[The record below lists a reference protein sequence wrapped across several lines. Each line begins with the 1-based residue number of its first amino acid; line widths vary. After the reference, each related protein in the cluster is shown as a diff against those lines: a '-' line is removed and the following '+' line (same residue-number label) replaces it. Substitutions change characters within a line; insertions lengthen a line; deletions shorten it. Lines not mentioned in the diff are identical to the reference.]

1 MLTSKE
7 RAELR
12 AQANGLD
19 TTLMVGKGGV
29 TEQVVLEAVTQLEA
43 RELVKGR
50 VLEAALLVAREALEA
65 LCAATRRGA
74 VCTVGS
80 KFVLYRESEKLRRA
94 RNQVGRA
101 KLAPVPVAKSNP
113 VRKGAQ
119 AAAEQPRQSGNGAT
133 PTSARLPSTGPSSGR
148 RKRPWAGNSHKER
161 MR

>member
-65 LCAATRRGA
+65 LCAATGA
-74 VCTVGS
+74 EPVCTVGS

-119 AAAEQPRQSGNGAT
+119 ARRRAAQAERE
-133 PTSARLPSTGPSSGR
+133 RPSTGPSSGR

>member
-12 AQANGLD
+12 AQATGLD

-65 LCAATRRGA
+65 LCAATGA
-74 VCTVGS
+74 EPVCTVGS

-119 AAAEQPRQSGNGAT
+119 ARRRAAQAERERRNAYFRQTAIDRAIQREKEKAMGREQP
-133 PTSARLPSTGPSSGR
+133 
-148 RKRPWAGNSHKER
+148 
-161 MR
+161 

>member
-50 VLEAALLVAREALEA
+50 VLEAALLGAREALEA
-65 LCAATRRGA
+65 LCAATGA
-74 VCTVGS
+74 EPVCTVGS

-119 AAAEQPRQSGNGAT
+119 ARRRAAQAERERRNAYFRQTAIDRAIQRETETAMGREQP
-133 PTSARLPSTGPSSGR
+133 
-148 RKRPWAGNSHKER
+148 
-161 MR
+161 

>member
-50 VLEAALLVAREALEA
+50 VLEAALLGAREALEA
-65 LCAATRRGA
+65 LCAATGA
-74 VCTVGS
+74 EPVCTVGS

-94 RNQVGRA
+94 RNQVGRT

-119 AAAEQPRQSGNGAT
+119 ARRRAAQAERERRNAYFRQTAIDRAIQREKEKAMGREQP
-133 PTSARLPSTGPSSGR
+133 
-148 RKRPWAGNSHKER
+148 
-161 MR
+161 

>member
-65 LCAATRRGA
+65 LCAATGA
-74 VCTVGS
+74 EPVCTVGS

-113 VRKGAQ
+113 VRKGARARRRAAQ
-119 AAAEQPRQSGNGAT
+119 AERERRNAYFRQTAIDRAIQREKEKAMGREQP
-133 PTSARLPSTGPSSGR
+133 
-148 RKRPWAGNSHKER
+148 
-161 MR
+161 

>member
-50 VLEAALLVAREALEA
+50 VLEAALLGAREALEA
-65 LCAATRRGA
+65 LCAATGA
-74 VCTVGS
+74 EPVCCTVGS

-119 AAAEQPRQSGNGAT
+119 ARRRAAQAERERRNAYFRQTAIDRAIQREKEKAMGREQP
-133 PTSARLPSTGPSSGR
+133 
-148 RKRPWAGNSHKER
+148 
-161 MR
+161 

>member
-50 VLEAALLVAREALEA
+50 VLEAALLGAREALEA
-65 LCAATRRGA
+65 LCAATGA
-74 VCTVGS
+74 EPVCTVGS

-94 RNQVGRA
+94 RNQVAEPSWLPSLWPSPTRCARA
-101 KLAPVPVAKSNP
+101 PRP
-113 VRKGAQ
+113 
-119 AAAEQPRQSGNGAT
+119 AAEQPRQSGNGAT